1 MDESISFL
9 VGKGENDI
17 VFNLKMANRHGL
29 IAGATGTGKTI
40 TLKVLAEQF
49 SAQGIPVF
57 LSDVKGDLAS
67 LAMPGIMNPKLQE
80 RIDKLQLNPFEFK
93 SFPVRTWDVFG
104 ELGHP
109 LRTTISEI
117 GPLLLSR
124 ILGLNDVQSGV
135 LTIIF
140 RIADD
145 MGLLLIDLKDIR
157 SLVQYVGDNANQFTT
172 EYGNLAKTSVGAIQR
187 ALLILEDQGGEKFFA
202 EPAFEI
208 SDLLKVD
215 PYGKGYINVLAS
227 EKLMMA
233 PALYSTF
240 LLWLLSELFEEL
252 PEVGDV
258 DKPKIV
264 FFFDEAHLL
273 FTDAPKVLLDKIELV
288 VRLIRSKGVGVFFVT
303 QNPIDIPDKVLN
315 QLGNRVQHA
324 LRAFTP
330 REIKAIQAMAE
341 TFRQNPKLDI
351 SKVITELKTGE
362 ALVSMLDLEGRPS
375 IVERAMILPPHSI
388 IGTITPEKREEI
400 ITNSPFFYK
409 YNQVVDKES
418 AYELLKAK
426 MNSQDAQKKMIEEAK
441 LHEKEVIEQNKEADR
456 MRKEQDRL
464 DRERAKSAKKN
475 TSEVQKLA
483 KSFMGTMSSSIGR
496 EIARGIF
503 GSLIRK

>member
-1 MDESISFL
+1 MEPI
-9 VGKGENDI
+9 VNIPIAKAENPI
-17 VFNLKMANRHGL
+17 VLNLKMANRHGL
-29 IAGATGTGKTI
+29 IAGATGTGKTV

-49 SAQGIPVF
+49 SNQGIPVF

-67 LAMPGIMNPKLQE
+67 ISMPGIMNPKIQD
-80 RIDKLQLNPFEFK
+80 RINLLKLDPFEFNA
-93 SFPVRTWDVFG
+93 FPVRLWDVYG

-124 ILGLNDVQSGV
+124 ILGLNDVQEGV

-157 SLVQYVGDNANQFTT
+157 SLVQYVGDHAGEFTT
-172 EYGNLAKTSVGAIQR
+172 EYGNLSKASVGSIQR
-187 ALLILEDQGGEKFFA
+187 ALLTLEDQGGEHFFA

-208 SDLLKVD
+208 ADLMKVD
-215 PYGKGYINVLAS
+215 PYGKGFINVLAS

-252 PEVGDV
+252 PEVGDL
-258 DKPKIV
+258 DKPKMV

-273 FTDAPKVLLDKIELV
+273 FTDAPKPLLDKIELV
-288 VRLIRSKGVGVFFVT
+288 VRLIRSKGIGVFFVT

-330 REIKAIQAMAE
+330 REIKAIQAMSE

-351 SKVITELKTGE
+351 STVITELRTGE
-362 ALVSMLDLEGRPS
+362 ALVSMLDNEGRPG
-375 IVERAMILPPHSI
+375 IVERAMIYPPHSI
-388 IGTITPEKREEI
+388 IGTITPEKRQEL
-400 ITNSPFFYK
+400 ITNSPYYYK
-409 YNQVVDKES
+409 YNQVIDKES

-426 MNSQDAQKKMIEEAK
+426 MQAQNNQIQMVKEAQER
-441 LHEKEVIEQNKEADR
+441 EKELITQNKEAER
-456 MRKEQDRL
+456 LRKEQERL
-464 DRERAKSAKKN
+464 DKERERSAKKN
-475 TSEVQKLA
+475 TSEIQKMA

-503 GSLIRK
+503 GSLTRR